1 MVSNKDYYEVLG
13 VSRTAPE
20 DEIKKAYRKLAL
32 KYHPD
37 RNPGNKQAEEKFKE
51 ISEAYAVLS
60 DAEKR
65 KTYDLRGQAGVRE
78 GGFEGFTNVDDIY
91 SQFGDIFGDFFGR
104 RYYTPETVAEPGA
117 DLRTDI
123 SVTFTE
129 AALGTEKELHFRKG
143 TVCPVCRGTGAKGG
157 APPTPCPTCGGT
169 GHVVKRSAKAGGFF
183 SVSSICP
190 KCHGAGQ
197 IVGTP
202 CPACAGAGAAEKPV
216 TIKLR
221 VPPGTSDG
229 DTLRLRGQG
238 EPGTHGGPPGDLYV
252 AVHVLPHE
260 HFTRSNNDVIHEAEV
275 DFVTAALGG
284 EIEVPTLTGHATLK
298 IPAGTQSGQI
308 LRLRGQGIK
317 PPRGKQGD
325 MLVKVLIT
333 VPKKLTKRQEELL
346 RGFAETK

>member
-123 SVTFTE
+123 TITFTE

-169 GHVVKRSAKAGGFF
+169 GTSSSAAPRPADSSASAASAPSATEPGRSSGHRAPRAPAQVPPRNR
-183 SVSSICP
+183 SPSSCASLRARATATR
-190 KCHGAGQ
+190 CG
-197 IVGTP
+197 
-202 CPACAGAGAAEKPV
+202 CAGKASREPTAGRQA
-216 TIKLR
+216 
-221 VPPGTSDG
+221 TS
-229 DTLRLRGQG
+229 TLRSTCCRTSTS
-238 EPGTHGGPPGDLYV
+238 PAATTTSS
-252 AVHVLPHE
+252 
-260 HFTRSNNDVIHEAEV
+260 TRRRWTS
-275 DFVTAALGG
+275 
-284 EIEVPTLTGHATLK
+284 
-298 IPAGTQSGQI
+298 
-308 LRLRGQGIK
+308 
-317 PPRGKQGD
+317 
-325 MLVKVLIT
+325 
-333 VPKKLTKRQEELL
+333 
-346 RGFAETK
+346 